1 MLKKGKFIK
10 EAPLEIGKFWQPL
23 ANMPYRSPEERLI
36 FRLVMGYKMQQPP
49 LATRLLGQ
57 LLKL

>member
-10 EAPLEIGKFWQPL
+10 EAPIEIGKFWRPL
-23 ANMPYRSPEERLI
+23 PNMPYRSPEERLI
-36 FRLVMGYKMQQPP
+36 FRLVMGYKMQQPS

-57 LLKL
+57 LLKI